1 MDPLNFFLFF
11 VFLRPILTNGEIC
24 PVFSCGNVIVDFP
37 FRLPYSPHCCGNP
50 NFNLSCRIGQHNLLD
65 QTIINF
71 PISGDFRVHAIIY
84 STAKL
89 LITDP
94 CIPKRLL
101 QGFHLSGT
109 PFHPP
114 YPETYIFLNCSSQS
128 NISMV
133 YPGIRFSCLSGI
145 NFSIW
150 GIPTIDYNS
159 SSSLSWCVEIAKIM
173 VPLRNP
179 NHRYFID
186 DIVLTWKQPG
196 GFSSGT
202 KYALIFILGTPITLI
217 VLCIIVYNV
226 FPCCDH
232 GQQPNVE
239 ISSFTAEQTVNGLD
253 GSRIE
258 AYPINLLG
266 ENFKLSRPNDNT
278 CSICLSEYE
287 AKESIRT
294 IPDCSHYFHAN
305 CIDEWLK
312 LNAACPVCRNAPNQ
326 TVPHPHYQDHHYR

>member
-65 QTIINF
+65 QTIINL
-71 PISGDFRVHAIIY
+71 PISGIPSLRY
-84 STAKL
+84 S
-89 LITDP
+89 
-94 CIPKRLL
+94 
-101 QGFHLSGT
+101 
-109 PFHPP
+109 FHPP

-186 DIVLTWKQPG
+186 DIVLKWKLLS
-196 GFSSGT
+196 FSSGT

-239 ISSFTAEQTVNGLD
+239 ISSFTGEQTINGLD

-258 AYPINLLG
+258 AYPITLL
-266 ENFKLSRPNDNT
+266 
-278 CSICLSEYE
+278 

>member
-1 MDPLNFFLFF
+1 AL
-11 VFLRPILTNGEIC
+11 I
-24 PVFSCGNVIVDFP
+24 
-37 FRLPYSPHCCGNP
+37 
-50 NFNLSCRIGQHNLLD
+50 CRIGQHNLLD

-101 QGFHLSGT
+101 QGFHLPDT

-114 YPETYIFLNCSSQS
+114 YPETHIFLNCSSQS
-128 NISMV
+128 KISMV
-133 YPGIRFSCLSGI
+133 YPRIRFSCLSGI

-150 GIPTIDYNS
+150 GIPTINCNPS
-159 SSSLSWCVEIAKIM
+159 FSLSWCVEIAKIM

-217 VLCIIVYNV
+217 VLCIIVYN
-226 FPCCDH
+226 
-232 GQQPNVE
+232 PNVE
-239 ISSFTAEQTVNGLD
+239 ISSFIAEQTVNGLD

-258 AYPINLLG
+258 AYPITLLG
-266 ENFKLSRPNDNT
+266 EKFKLSRPNDNT
-278 CSICLSEYE
+278 CSICLSKHE
-287 AKESIRT
+287 AKETIRT
-294 IPDCSHYFHAN
+294 ITDCSHYFHAN
-305 CIDEWLK
+305 CINEWLK
-312 LNAACPVCRNAPNQ
+312 LNVACPVCRKAPNQ
-326 TVPHPHYQDHHYR
+326 TDPHPHYRDHHYR